1 MYLFHPAYGTVRL
14 MGGHNLW
21 ENTWTGQRFG
31 AFITAVYGTYVC
43 LPLSEVI
50 VVVNE
55 VN

>member
-31 AFITAVYGTYVC
+31 AFITAIYGTYVC

-50 VVVNE
+50 VVSE